1 MGFFKIVKKVENE
14 VKPIMIQSSY
24 PILSVLE
31 AGLHTLKWL
40 LQHCENPRTGRL
52 QSCYIDY
59 LATILG
65 LASKCSQPKLFILSF
80 KDILNFF
87 W

>member
-31 AGLHTLKWL
+31 AGLHTLK
-40 LQHCENPRTGRL
+40 
-52 QSCYIDY
+52 
-59 LATILG
+59 
-65 LASKCSQPKLFILSF
+65 
-80 KDILNFF
+80 
-87 W
+87 